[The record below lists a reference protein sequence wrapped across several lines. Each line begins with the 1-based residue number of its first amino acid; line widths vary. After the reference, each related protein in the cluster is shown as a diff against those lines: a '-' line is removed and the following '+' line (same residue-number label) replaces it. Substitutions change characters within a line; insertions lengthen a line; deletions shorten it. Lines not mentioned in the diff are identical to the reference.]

1 MEAESTES
9 KSDQN
14 TKSSEGNNQKE
25 NQCSGQAEGGGGEE
39 HEKNEIAADGIEHDA
54 ASEGESKR
62 KSLKMIGEDFEQ
74 MKAVYKDRYS
84 SVEKRVLRRYAN
96 KYLLEGKNNQYNAF
110 FLFQILFCDMFT
122 VRFLLNTESLYFVV
136 EVRQR
141 KVFMTLHCALNV
153 TVLNALKHE
162 SPLIQI

>member
-1 MEAESTES
+1 
-9 KSDQN
+9 
-14 TKSSEGNNQKE
+14 
-25 NQCSGQAEGGGGEE
+25 
-39 HEKNEIAADGIEHDA
+39 
-54 ASEGESKR
+54 
-62 KSLKMIGEDFEQ
+62 

-96 KYLLEGKNNQYNAF
+96 KYLLEGKNKQYNAF